1 MDKIQKVMVN
11 INKLSS
17 ELKIVND
24 RIDSYI
30 SYFEKIKDKT
40 DIKFYISIYSR
51 NDIEEDKNL
60 FFKQFDLNFESNN
73 AIKPFCLSFENSSIE
88 FSLQKIPFSLLF
100 SFTKILS
107 DIEKNFGLDNI
118 KQDIK
123 KSSKLYKEI
132 QKKYKDISYSSS
144 NFNSNSTII
153 LSSFKDVVKK
163 QIRDTSKEY
172 ESAYLSFRR
181 HNKEEKLEI
190 ILKFYE
196 ESNYFQLK
204 LPKLEIIKQISTEKY
219 LKEGFTFKIFQ
230 IVFLELFFNE
240 NKTFFDHFN
249 IDEKYIRL
257 IDNYHLKDFNSESLY
272 LTAIR
277 SGLYFYDINQEYI
290 KILAEKIMI
299 DKQINN
305 F

>member
-1 MDKIQKVMVN
+1 MKKIKNGMLN
-11 INKLSS
+11 INQLSS

-30 SYFEKIKDKT
+30 SYFEKIKDNT

-60 FFKQFDLNFESNN
+60 FFKKFDLNFESHNI
-73 AIKPFCLSFENSSIE
+73 IKPFCLSFENSNIE
-88 FSLQKIPFSLLF
+88 FSLQKVPFSLLF
-100 SFTKILS
+100 SFTKILA
-107 DIEKNFGLDNI
+107 DIEENFGLDNI
-118 KQDIK
+118 KKDIK
-123 KSSKLYKEI
+123 KSIELYKEI
-132 QKKYKDISYSSS
+132 EKAYKYISYSCSDFNKNSTFIISDFKQLVKEQIKDIS
-144 NFNSNSTII
+144 
-153 LSSFKDVVKK
+153 
-163 QIRDTSKEY
+163 KES
-172 ESAYLSFRR
+172 ESAYILFRR

-204 LPKLEIIKQISTEKY
+204 LPELKNIKQIYTAKY
-219 LKEGFTFKIFQ
+219 IKDEFTFNIFQ
-230 IVFLELFFNE
+230 RVFLELFLNE

-249 IDEKYIRL
+249 IDEKHIRL

-272 LTAIR
+272 STVIG
-277 SGLYFYDINQEYI
+277 SGLFFKDIEREDI
-290 KILAEKIMI
+290 KIIAEKIMI
-299 DKQINN
+299 DKQMNN